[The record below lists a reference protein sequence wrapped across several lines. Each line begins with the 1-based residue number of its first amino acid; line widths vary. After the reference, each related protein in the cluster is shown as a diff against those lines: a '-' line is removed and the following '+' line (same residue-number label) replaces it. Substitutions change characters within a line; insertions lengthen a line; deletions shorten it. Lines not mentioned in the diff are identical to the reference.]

1 VIPPDKEFVMRS
13 IAAAGLSIGLLLLAA
28 RTAAQTAEK
37 PNFTGTW
44 TLDPAKSEL
53 SSTKGDTLTW
63 DVEQKGTS
71 LKLAETSADRKDSKF
86 EYSCAT
92 TGKECEV
99 ATGKDPLKISTYYN
113 GATLVQF
120 YRGGAS
126 GDHISKRQWQLSEDK
141 KALTVNVVY
150 ITPDAK
156 AEKLVFT
163 KH

>member
-1 VIPPDKEFVMRS
+1 MRS
-13 IAAAGLSIGLLLLAA
+13 MAAAAVSVGLFLLAA
-28 RTAAQTAEK
+28 RSAAQTAEK

-44 TLDPAKSEL
+44 TLDTAKSEL
-53 SSTKGDTLTW
+53 SSTKADAVTW
-63 DVEQKGTS
+63 EIEQKGPS
-71 LKLAETSADRKDSKF
+71 LKLAETSPDRKDSKF
-86 EYSCAT
+86 EYSCST

-99 ATGKDPLKISTYYN
+99 TTGKDPLKISMYYN

-120 YRGGAS
+120 HRGGAA

-141 KALTVNVVY
+141 KALLVDVVY

-156 AEKLVFT
+156 PEKLVFT